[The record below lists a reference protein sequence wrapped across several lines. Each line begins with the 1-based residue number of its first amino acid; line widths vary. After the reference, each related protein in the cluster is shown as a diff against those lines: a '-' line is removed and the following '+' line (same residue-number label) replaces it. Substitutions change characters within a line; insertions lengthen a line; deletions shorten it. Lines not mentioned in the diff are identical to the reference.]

1 MVSKSYI
8 RQLIFDLTPYFD
20 PFTAHD
26 ETYSSYFACN
36 KGSTMYIIILQSQ
49 YEIIQIMVASNIN
62 IKNISYII
70 LACCDS
76 YGQCITIAINFEGKM
91 AENLQICC
99 KYIHIS
105 KCY

>member
-49 YEIIQIMVASNIN
+49 YEIIQAFLDMVFLIFLMVLSDLRNIHPN
-62 IKNISYII
+62 DPVMT
-70 LACCDS
+70 L
-76 YGQCITIAINFEGKM
+76 F
-91 AENLQICC
+91 L
-99 KYIHIS
+99 
-105 KCY
+105 